1 LDEIMRTKPLVTIL
15 FVGSLVVAAV
25 AGTHIL
31 SQKGAGGPKAYI
43 LATTMPLSQG
53 TLLRAQDVTW
63 QGVTETKPGAIT
75 RPSATALEARPEL
88 DNETR
93 ASVYGAV
100 VRRAL
105 DAGEP
110 ILQAAIVKP
119 GDREFLQVVLTPG
132 ARAIAIPVA
141 TGGAST
147 GLLAAGDRVDV
158 VLTQNFKNDTAPD
171 MRTTPVTRR
180 SVSETVVD
188 NLRVLA
194 IDAPDTVTATPG
206 RPMTPVNPATGNFGR
221 TVTLEVTPEQA
232 EQVNVAAELGKL
244 SLTLRSATDNLA
256 SASPTMP
263 IVRVANNNGVNH
275 NPVDGRIKATW
286 AGDVSPALSGAA
298 QERPVAVV
306 APSVTIFRGT
316 KPPRDRE
323 PQTEIV
329 EDGSKLPLRSN

>member
-1 LDEIMRTKPLVTIL
+1 LGEIMRALVTTL
-15 FVGSLVVAAV
+15 FVGSLVVVAV

-31 SQKGAGGPKAYI
+31 SQKGGGEPKAYI

-63 QGVTETKPGAIT
+63 QGVTETKPGEIV
-75 RPSATALEARPEL
+75 RPNATALEANPEL

-100 VRRAL
+100 LRHEL
-105 DAGEP
+105 PAGEP
-110 ILQAAIVKP
+110 ILQATIVKP

-194 IDAPDTVTATPG
+194 IDAPDKVTAAPG
-206 RPMTPVNPATGNFGR
+206 RLAAPVNPATGNFGR

-244 SLTLRSATDNLA
+244 SLTLRSTTDYVA
-256 SASPTMP
+256 SAAPTAP
-263 IVRVANNNGVNH
+263 IVRAAH
-275 NPVDGRIKATW
+275 PLVDGHVKATW

-298 QERPVAVV
+298 QEKPVAVV
-306 APSVTIFRGT
+306 APAVTIFRGT
-316 KPPRDRE
+316 KPQRDRE

-329 EDGSKLPLRSN
+329 KDGPELPARSN